1 MKIRCWASLAL
12 GVLWG
17 LGKTTRKGYI
27 GPAEDL
33 FAHWQRGEQVIL
45 AFWHGRGALLPFF
58 YRGRKICILNSAH
71 RDGEIIT
78 RVITY
83 FGITAVRGSSTRGW
97 VKGLKGLLEAYR
109 QGYDLA
115 VVPDGPRGPCQ
126 CAKPGAVQLARA
138 TGAPLFP
145 ITFGATRYATVPSWD
160 RLLIPFPLS
169 RVTYVV
175 GPPIVVPADASAT
188 QMEEKRQELE
198 NSLLAITAQA
208 DAYFHNTSAETRP
221 ALPLPPRR
229 N

>member
-1 MKIRCWASLAL
+1 MAL